1 MVSGA
6 PALRGDVFGLVGTIF
21 NERFAIERVVAE
33 GGFALVY
40 QARQVALD
48 RRVALKILKTPVGYD
63 EPARVEFREKFAS
76 EAKTIARLKHP
87 HIVDVYDFAVSPLP
101 SGELMPWMAL
111 EWIAGE
117 SLAARLERRRG
128 EGARGMDPAEAVE
141 LLRPVLQA
149 LAFAHRQGVVHRDIK
164 PGNVLVAETEHGPTL
179 KVLDF
184 GIAKI
189 VLDDRSPA
197 TGHTRTDGVPTF
209 SPAYAAPEQVAYSR
223 TGPWTDVHALGLV
236 LTELMTDEPPFADPD
251 SHVFEQVMAAR
262 RPTPGSKG
270 RDVGPYEE
278 ILKAALAL
286 SPRDRW
292 KNAGELL
299 VALDEARSG
308 RRPSAT
314 PATPASGPVS
324 MPVSAPVLAAVS
336 GPVSV
341 AAGPRSRA
349 TFARGLLALASVI
362 ALAMGVWAWRSR
374 KVEVRAATPP
384 PVSTATPAPTPMPP
398 SVVVAPPPEPPP
410 PVASVPGAA
419 PADGVRAAKGVETP
433 QTMRRKRKNVALP
446 PTRPDGR
453 DLFDDTK

>member
-1 MVSGA
+1 MISGA
-6 PALRGDVFGLVGTIF
+6 PAIRGDVFGLVGTIF
-21 NERFAIERVVAE
+21 NERFAIERLVAE

-48 RRVALKILKTPVGYD
+48 RQVALKILKTPVGYD

-87 HIVDVYDFAVSPLP
+87 HIVGVHDFAVSPLP
-101 SGELMPWMAL
+101 SGELLPWMAL

-128 EGARGMDPAEAVE
+128 EGARGMEPGQALE

-197 TGHTRTDGVPTF
+197 TGHTRTDGVPSF

-223 TGPWTDVHALGLV
+223 TGPWTDVHALGLM
-236 LTELMTDEPPFADPD
+236 LTELMTDDPPFADPD
-251 SHVFEQVMAAR
+251 SHVFEQVMSVR

-278 ILKAALAL
+278 VLKAALAL
-286 SPRDRW
+286 SPKDRW

-299 VALDEARSG
+299 AALEEARSG

-314 PATPASGPVS
+314 PATPVSVLALAPVTSAPSAARSTAASG
-324 MPVSAPVLAAVS
+324 
-336 GPVSV
+336 
-341 AAGPRSRA
+341 AAGPRPRA
-349 TFARGLLALASVI
+349 NVTALMALASVI
-362 ALAMGVWAWRSR
+362 ALAVGVWVWRSR
-374 KVEVRAATPP
+374 KVEVRAVAPSSASISTP
-384 PVSTATPAPTPMPP
+384 TPTPMP
-398 SVVVAPPPEPPP
+398 VVVAPLPEPPS
-410 PVASVPGAA
+410 PVSLFPQGATA
-419 PADGVRAAKGVETP
+419 AGVRAAKVVETP
-433 QTMRRKRKNVALP
+433 STMRRKRKIVALP
-446 PTRPDGR
+446 AIRPDGR